1 MGLWWTL
8 LRGSIM
14 IRMISIINY
23 DFIYTFCKLLAY
35 NYLNILWLIT
45 LTPMKNRGL
54 IYHSCVNLCQYTN
67 RCLFSNA

>member
-1 MGLWWTL
+1 MGRWWTL

-23 DFIYTFCKLLAY
+23 DFIYTFCKLLTY

-45 LTPMKNRGL
+45 LTMKNRGL
-54 IYHSCVNLCQYTN
+54 IYHSCANLCQYTN